1 MPTISVFF
9 GVVISMYWREH
20 GPPHFHARYGEFEA
34 LVSIETLEVIRGH
47 VPKRAL
53 AMVLEW
59 AAEHRTELMENWR
72 LCRAKANPNPIPPL
86 E

>member
-53 AMVLEW
+53 AMVLE
-59 AAEHRTELMENWR
+59 
-72 LCRAKANPNPIPPL
+72 
-86 E
+86 